1 MEAVPGGLT
10 PGDLS
15 PGTVRK
21 LVRVQTPLLTS
32 WQAGRTFLERLLP
45 PPEEAMQEATFPFIA
60 QYAEV
65 VGQNCGV
72 PNYLGARIPLQNV
85 RMDVDR
91 LQKLL
96 VDCRYPDL
104 QFLDYLR

>member
-1 MEAVPGGLT
+1 MEAVPGIQT
-10 PGDLS
+10 AGDLS
-15 PGTVRK
+15 PEAVRRLGK
-21 LVRVQTPLLTS
+21 LQTPLLTS
-32 WQAGRTFLERLLP
+32 SRTFLERLLP

-60 QYAEV
+60 QYQEV
-65 VGQNCGV
+65 AGENCGG
-72 PNYLGARIPLQNV
+72 PNFLGSRIPLRNV
-85 RMDVDR
+85 TMDVDR